1 MFSDVS
7 LNRFHFKI
15 FILGIRVLADLGVSS
30 NFDANFTFARCT
42 SPEFKHLCSQC
53 FTIWYRSNFQICVWF
68 VFSNWAQTAPKSSP
82 RKMCDLVSK
91 PEIQHH
97 GVFEGFWKQG
107 IFGLRKSFCQKPGSD
122 GWYTDQEHG
131 QRAPDA
137 SQLRDPGRAQPKYSA
152 GKCIK
157 LELYWNGPKCSL
169 KSCPC
174 RCKI

>member
-30 NFDANFTFARCT
+30 NFDANFTFAGCT
-42 SPEFKHLCSQC
+42 SPEFKYVCSLC
-53 FTIWYRSNFQICVWF
+53 FTIWYRSIFKKLVSELFFHLGINC
-68 VFSNWAQTAPKSSP
+68 PKSSP
-82 RKMCDLVSK
+82 RKICYFVSK

-107 IFGLRKSFCQKPGSD
+107 IFGLRKSLCQNPGSD

-131 QRAPDA
+131 QWAPDA
-137 SQLRDPGRAQPKYSA
+137 RQLRDPGRAQPKYSA

-157 LELYWNGPKCSL
+157 LEVYWNGQKCSL
-169 KSCPC
+169 KYCSCT
-174 RCKI
+174 